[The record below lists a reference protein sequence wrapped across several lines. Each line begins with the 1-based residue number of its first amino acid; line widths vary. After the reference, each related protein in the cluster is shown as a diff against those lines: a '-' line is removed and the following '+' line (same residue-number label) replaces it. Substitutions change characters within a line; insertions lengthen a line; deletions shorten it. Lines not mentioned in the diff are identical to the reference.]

1 MKILEMKNTT
11 DGVKYSINEPKNKI
25 DRAEEQ
31 INLKKELRDFC
42 RTSCKNT
49 KI

>member
-1 MKILEMKNTT
+1 MKNMT
-11 DGVKYSINEPKNKI
+11 DGVKNSINEPKSKM

-31 INLKKELRDFC
+31 INLKKELRDLC
-42 RTSCKNT
+42 RTSHKNT